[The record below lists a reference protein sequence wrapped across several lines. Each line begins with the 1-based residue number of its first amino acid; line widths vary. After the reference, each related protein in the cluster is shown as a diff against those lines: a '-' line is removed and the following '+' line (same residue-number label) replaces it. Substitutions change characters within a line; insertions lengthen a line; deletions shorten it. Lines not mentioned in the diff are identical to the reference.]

1 MPVEESIEESAEELE
16 ETVGRIHGVV
26 SNGSGGEVPSGLTV
40 TLRGYD
46 HGDVEFEEVVNISA
60 TVQVDSTFDFT
71 DVDMVPGRLFLVSVD
86 HEGIAYSSP
95 VSQEEVDTGSAEVD
109 VTIYDSISEPSG
121 LVVSRMHVFFEFPTP
136 DVVQVVNLLVISN
149 QGAHT
154 VVPEGPGKPAVII
167 SLPEDATNVAFQE
180 ETSGERFILTDDGF
194 GDIRA
199 IYPFSSNNQILFSY
213 DLPYK
218 RKANISIPI
227 DLSVDTLMAFLPASD
242 IKLSSSLLEE
252 TGVQDVGGISYQM
265 YVSGGMEAGS
275 DIEITLKGSAPGDET
290 NWFNLDSSGAI
301 YIGVIAFVASL
312 GVAGIWLYRRRKE
325 DEFEFYPSDLEG
337 EVSTILDDNDIKE
350 TPESIMDAIIRLD
363 DLLDSGEYSP
373 EEHQRQ
379 REELKNR
386 LRGLLKDKAHQEKP

>member
-1 MPVEESIEESAEELE
+1 
-16 ETVGRIHGVV
+16 
-26 SNGSGGEVPSGLTV
+26 
-40 TLRGYD
+40 
-46 HGDVEFEEVVNISA
+46 
-60 TVQVDSTFDFT
+60 
-71 DVDMVPGRLFLVSVD
+71 
-86 HEGIAYSSP
+86 
-95 VSQEEVDTGSAEVD
+95 
-109 VTIYDSISEPSG
+109 
-121 LVVSRMHVFFEFPTP
+121 
-136 DVVQVVNLLVISN
+136 
-149 QGAHT
+149 
-154 VVPEGPGKPAVII
+154 
-167 SLPEDATNVAFQE
+167 
-180 ETSGERFILTDDGF
+180 
-194 GDIRA
+194 
-199 IYPFSSNNQILFSY
+199 
-213 DLPYK
+213 
-218 RKANISIPI
+218 
-227 DLSVDTLMAFLPASD
+227 MAFLPASD